1 MAVLTGQ
8 RHTANVAASQR
19 VIDLHKPILLRESN
33 PDGPD
38 QAPLAV
44 LTKSYNGGLMREK
57 ARDPKFSWHNDQ
69 LMDRFDAINDATP
82 PLAAGTTWT
91 VDNGD
96 KFTEDDLVYVPRTE
110 EVVLVTAITGDDLTV
125 TRSVGSVAAADL
137 ADDDPLYIIATAAEE
152 GTLPRVATSENPV
165 KVDNYTEIFKQTMEA
180 SGTWLSSSNEST
192 PHDWNH
198 NVRKKFLE
206 HYKDIEG
213 AAWFGAADELT
224 GADGKPQ
231 RTTGGALSF
240 MTENNSAA
248 GGAWTLT
255 EVNDFIR
262 LVTRYGSKTK
272 TVFCSR
278 LVASVLDTHSLNKL
292 QTSVGDETF
301 GVSIKQWQSVNGTIN
316 IIPHPLFE
324 GSPELDGLAV
334 ALDFKAQAVGYRYLA
349 GDGPGGGRDTQVQT
363 NVEEPGRDGRR
374 DQILAECGFRYSL
387 PETGGV
393 VTGVTSAA

>member
-96 KFTEDDLVYVPRTE
+96 KFTVDDLVYVPRTE
-110 EVVLVTAITGDDLTV
+110 EVVLVTAISTNDLTV

-301 GVSIKQWQSVNGTIN
+301 GV
-316 IIPHPLFE
+316 
-324 GSPELDGLAV
+324 
-334 ALDFKAQAVGYRYLA
+334 
-349 GDGPGGGRDTQVQT
+349 
-363 NVEEPGRDGRR
+363 
-374 DQILAECGFRYSL
+374 
-387 PETGGV
+387 
-393 VTGVTSAA
+393 